1 MLMHNMKM
9 LLSAVAVFG
18 VGLGTANAS
27 TVTLG
32 GQTWDT
38 TNSGTLTLGA
48 VVPSGNQPMNAPC
61 VICGANQPG
70 QPANFGYNDYQ
81 NGGNLSAATA
91 FSDQGSG
98 GRNTLA
104 NNTIGPVNPGYQ
116 IGSGSPFLAFL
127 LANGDSGNNLGFSI
141 GVDVNDNGNAQTL
154 NAFYFLDV
162 TTHTVLASFTGGT
175 TGNVP
180 SVNNGTGFPDYSI
193 TGSLLNL
200 ADVNAG
206 DTIAF
211 VAALTGL
218 NDGPD
223 SFFVE
228 SAPVAATPLPAALP
242 MFLGGLA
249 GLWGLVRRRKVKA
262 SNQQIAFA

>member
-1 MLMHNMKM
+1 MALMAG
-9 LLSAVAVFG
+9 SAQ
-18 VGLGTANAS
+18 AS

-32 GQTWDT
+32 GVTWDT

-48 VVPSGNQPMNAPC
+48 VVPSGNQPQNAPC
-61 VICGANQPG
+61 IICGANQPG
-70 QPANFGYNDYQ
+70 QPAGFGYNDYQ
-81 NGGNLSAATA
+81 NGGNLTSATA
-91 FSDQGSG
+91 FSDQGAG

-116 IGSGSPFLAFL
+116 IGAGSPLLAFL

-141 GVDVNDNGNAQTL
+141 GVDVNDNGTAQTL
-154 NAFYFLDV
+154 NAFYFLDF

-175 TGNVP
+175 NGNVP
-180 SVNNGTGFPDYSI
+180 SVHNGTGFPDYSI

-200 ADVNAG
+200 ADVTAG
-206 DTIAF
+206 DTIGF
-211 VAALTGL
+211 VAALSGL

-228 SAPVAATPLPAALP
+228 SAPVAATPLPAAFPL
-242 MFLGGLA
+242 FAGGL
-249 GLWGLVRRRKVKA
+249 GLMGWFSRRRRQNA
-262 SNQQIAFA
+262 AAA